1 MSHITRVVLNE
12 EPFPSNQDSS
22 TWNGGRLDAKFVK
35 HPNSKARPFFA
46 VYSLTLNLD
55 KPIKARI
62 HVTADERYQL
72 FVNGQLG
79 GRGSERG
86 DEEHWFFESYDLD
99 LQIGEHRLSAW
110 VWSLGDVHAPYA
122 QVMVQHGFLC
132 ISDDHEYWNNFPYP
146 QAQLNNTHSK
156 NDRKNWK
163 DLADLLYQRYQMT
176 PGQQDGFFRMDIE
189 PLYML
194 FIDGRRFRDE
204 GKEMFNAASWSA
216 IEQWTKDLLQ
226 LKKSSK
232 SPVVGLLSSGQAL
245 LMEKSNSLSSHV
257 LDAEM
262 PNFPDH
268 EKLISK
274 ISQLINAGIPII
286 YITGD
291 VHWGRIVEGKD
302 SANNTMFYEI
312 IASPLSISV
321 ENFPGISV

>member
-1 MSHITRVVLNE
+1 
-12 EPFPSNQDSS
+12 
-22 TWNGGRLDAKFVK
+22 
-35 HPNSKARPFFA
+35 
-46 VYSLTLNLD
+46 
-55 KPIKARI
+55 
-62 HVTADERYQL
+62 
-72 FVNGQLG
+72 
-79 GRGSERG
+79 
-86 DEEHWFFESYDLD
+86 
-99 LQIGEHRLSAW
+99 
-110 VWSLGDVHAPYA
+110 
-122 QVMVQHGFLC
+122 
-132 ISDDHEYWNNFPYP
+132 
-146 QAQLNNTHSK
+146 
-156 NDRKNWK
+156 
-163 DLADLLYQRYQMT
+163 
-176 PGQQDGFFRMDIE
+176 
-189 PLYML
+189 ML